1 MGPVM
6 SLRPASVLVILAVA
20 AAGCSSAIV
29 SESDALESDDE
40 EITELRKVL
49 GDDRV
54 ARAFLG
60 QPARISSKLGE
71 TEQLLGVGRACA
83 RPGSKE
89 IFIVEEKSTRFGGK
103 QQDTRDL
110 LPRAVIGGCNVNPT
124 AVGSI
129 RQSFELFVAAISD
142 KSFPL
147 DDPFSV
153 EPVELMA
160 LDATTGL
167 YNFYIIE
174 RPEPAHPH
182 DRPTV
187 TRFARRPDGKIE
199 RLQKVARRPAT
210 REVSSNRKC
219 FDCHVHGG
227 PVMNE
232 LTQPWTGWVSS
243 NATYSRPTLTGTSRE
258 LVSEARPFAS
268 EHTRSSLANDLE
280 KITRAAI
287 AMWVEGL
294 PERPGSG
301 LGPRTLSGEEPGG
314 VTGLLKS
321 VFCETELN
329 FASSFETVPFPLFV
343 DDQVARMAG
352 LPAALPPTS
361 SSFPQLLPVRSE
373 TDRRIEVFLQRKGIL
388 KPDTALA
395 VRVFDDEHDV
405 FSPTR
410 CSLHAPVA
418 AAIASGQ
425 TPDKATREAIAA
437 ALSRGGPRER
447 FVRALIADAPEER
460 EKGDAE
466 AAYIEDL
473 HARYGR
479 DVAKL
484 ESAAGLA
491 ELDDRLARRQRA
503 AQAMFP
509 SPANMLPRLQHV
521 PPIFVPR
528 EAPR

>member
-1 MGPVM
+1 M
-6 SLRPASVLVILAVA
+6 SLRAPCAVVVLAFASA
-20 AAGCSSAIV
+20 CSSAIGSQE
-29 SESDALESDDE
+29 SEANGDGDE
-40 EITELRKVL
+40 VAELRKVL

-54 ARAFLG
+54 ARAFLAT
-60 QPARISSKLGE
+60 PEAISSKLEE
-71 TEQLLGVGRACA
+71 TERLLGVGRACT
-83 RPGSKE
+83 RPSSKE
-89 IFIVEEKSTRFGGK
+89 IFVVEEKSTRFGGK

-110 LPRAVIGGCNVNPT
+110 LPRAVIGGCNLNPT
-124 AVGSI
+124 AVGSV

-160 LDATTGL
+160 LDSTTGL

-187 TRFARRPDGKIE
+187 TRFARRADGQVE
-199 RLQKVARRPAT
+199 RLQKVARRAAT

-227 PVMNE
+227 PIMNE

-268 EHTRSSLANDLE
+268 EHNRSSLANDLE
-280 KITRAAI
+280 KITRASI

-301 LGPRTLSGEEPGG
+301 LGPQILSGQQPGG
-314 VTGLLKS
+314 VAGLLKS

-329 FASSFETVPFPLFV
+329 FASTFETVPFPLFV
-343 DDQVARMAG
+343 DEQVARMAG
-352 LPAALPPTS
+352 LASAIPPPAS
-361 SSFPQLLPVRSE
+361 STFPKLLPVRSE
-373 TDRRIEVFLQRKGIL
+373 TDKRIEIFLQRKGIL

-395 VRVFDDEHDV
+395 VRVFDDEHDA
-405 FSPTR
+405 FSSSR
-410 CSLHAPVA
+410 CALHPRVA
-418 AAIASGQ
+418 AAIAGGQ
-425 TPDKATREAIAA
+425 TAEDATRAVIAA
-437 ALSRGGPRER
+437 TLSGANGARER
-447 FVRALIADAPEER
+447 FLRALITPTSEEER
-460 EKGDAE
+460 TDAE
-466 AAYIEDL
+466 AAYIDDL
-473 HARYGR
+473 NARYGR
-479 DVAKL
+479 DTAKL
-484 ESAAGLA
+484 ESAEGLA
-491 ELDDRLARRQRA
+491 ELDARLAARQRA
-503 AQAMFP
+503 ASAMFP

-521 PPIFVPR
+521 PPIFVPKR
-528 EAPR
+528 EAQP